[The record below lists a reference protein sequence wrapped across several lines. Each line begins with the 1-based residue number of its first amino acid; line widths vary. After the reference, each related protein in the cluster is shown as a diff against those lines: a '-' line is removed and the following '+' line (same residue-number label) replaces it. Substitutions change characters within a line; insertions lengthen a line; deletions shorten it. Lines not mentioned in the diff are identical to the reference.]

1 MLMMSGIV
9 VAMMMM
15 MDVVAMAMLGMARLG
30 ARKFK
35 ERFNVVM
42 IGIERFQGV

>member
-1 MLMMSGIV
+1 MVMV
-9 VAMMMM
+9 VAMMMV
-15 MDVVAMAMLGMARLG
+15 DVVAMAMLGMAWLG

-35 ERFNVVM
+35 ERFNVVI